1 MPTSGHK
8 TSRDFTS
15 LVARRMWTD
24 DDKRRLVAEMSVP
37 GANVSEIGRR
47 HGVANS
53 LLYRWRQ
60 EAELAANAIANE
72 QPRSVPEPSV
82 APAFVPVAIAVAP
95 HTQLPPPKTI
105 APCAC
110 TARAGITEKTIGTL
124 DIVLANGR
132 SVRVGTDVDTAAL
145 VRIVT
150 ALEQAE

>member
-24 DDKRRLVAEMSVP
+24 DDKRRLVAEMSMP
-37 GANVSEIGRR
+37 GANVSEIARR

-53 LLYRWRQ
+53 LLYRWRR
-60 EAELAANAIANE
+60 ETELAANVTARE
-72 QPRSVPEPSV
+72 QPGAVPEANV
-82 APAFVPVAIAVAP
+82 APAFVPVALTPPHLAP
-95 HTQLPPPKTI
+95 PNII

-110 TARAGITEKTIGTL
+110 TARVGVTTNTIGTL

-132 SVRVGTDVDTAAL
+132 SVRVKTDVDTAAL
-145 VRIVT
+145 VRIVS
-150 ALEQAE
+150 ALERAE